1 MNFSFFIHMERVNK
15 NQSVKD
21 LYDQYIELCLIAD
34 KGGFRTIWNGEHHG
48 MNFTI
53 APNPFSNLIDLSHRT
68 KNVSLGTATIVA
80 PFWHPIK
87 LAEESAMA
95 DIITNG
101 RLQIGIARGAYSY
114 EYERLGSEEL
124 DPYSAGETLREI
136 VPAIQKLWKGNY
148 KHKGKHWSFPKT
160 TSSPKPY
167 QSPHPP
173 IWIAA
178 RDPSSHEFAI
188 KNNCN
193 VQVTPLWLGD
203 EEVSSL
209 MDKFNSAC
217 NSNSNIP
224 RPKIMLLRHTYV
236 AETEEEILQ
245 ASKNI
250 SKFYCYFG
258 AWFKNKLPVNDGL
271 IKELT
276 EEEMA
281 KIEMYSPY
289 NMRKNQIIGTP
300 EEAINRIKYCQELGY
315 DEYSY
320 WVDSCMSF
328 EQKKKSL
335 ELFIKKVMPAFK

>member
-1 MNFSFFIHMERVNK
+1 MDFSFFIHMERVDNK
-15 NQSVKD
+15 SSVKE
-21 LYDQYIELCLIAD
+21 LYEEYIELCLIAD
-34 KGGFRTIWNGEHHG
+34 KGGFKTIWNGEHHG

-53 APNPFSNLIDLSHRT
+53 SPNPFLGLIDLSHRT
-68 KNVSLGTATIVA
+68 NNVNLGTATIVA

-95 DIITNG
+95 DIITKG
-101 RLQIGIARGAYSY
+101 KLQIGIARGAYSY
-114 EYERLGSEEL
+114 EYERLGGSEL
-124 DPYSAGETLREI
+124 DAFSAGEALREI
-136 VPAIQKLWKGNY
+136 VPAIQNLWKGNY
-148 KHKGKHWSFPKT
+148 EHNGKHWSFPKT

-167 QSPHPP
+167 QEPHPP

-178 RDPSSHEFAI
+178 RDPNSHDFAL

-203 EEVSSL
+203 AEVLSL

-217 NSNSNIP
+217 QSNSHIP

-236 AETEEEILQ
+236 AETEKEILQ
-245 ASKNI
+245 GSQDI

-258 AWFKNKLPVNDGL
+258 AWFKNELPVVDGL
-271 IKELT
+271 IQELS
-276 EEEMA
+276 EDEMA

-289 NMRKNQIIGTP
+289 NMRKNQVIGTP
-300 EEAINRIKYCQELGY
+300 EEVINRVKYCQELGY

-335 ELFIKKVMPAFK
+335 ELFIEKVMPAFE